1 MYEMNINQCLK
12 LLFKN
17 DWLKTF
23 LVVSIVKILVINT
36 SIKKLSRNVFKTYF
50 SSLQV
55 NSRDIRNK
63 NCFFLLLHS
72 LVLFSYSKYSL
83 ILDILSVLLD
93 FLEYERQFSRMREV
107 GSWSVCCPWTRWE
120 EHLFTALIRN
130 QRKIIFQ
137 AFDWLRCLGVMALT
151 KIQ

>member
-55 NSRDIRNK
+55 NSRDIENK
-63 NCFFLLLHS
+63 NFVFYCYTL
-72 LVLFSYSKYSL
+72 
-83 ILDILSVLLD
+83 
-93 FLEYERQFSRMREV
+93 
-107 GSWSVCCPWTRWE
+107 
-120 EHLFTALIRN
+120 
-130 QRKIIFQ
+130 
-137 AFDWLRCLGVMALT
+137 
-151 KIQ
+151 